1 MKEMLKA
8 RVIAKRSVHSVMNE
22 KKFLSQLYHPF
33 LVNMNYAFEDRE
45 NLYLVIDLMQGGDL
59 RYHLAKHKKFNEE
72 QSKFFIACM
81 LLALEYLHQKSI
93 LHRDIKPENLVFDS
107 NGYLKITDLGIAR
120 VWNPDNS
127 KDTSGTP
134 GYMAPEV
141 MCKQPHGV
149 AVDYFAMGIIGYEC
163 MFGRRPYTG
172 RNRREIREHIL
183 AKQIQIKRVEIP
195 QGWSVEA
202 ADFINRLIQRK
213 PLNRL
218 GLNGPEDVKNHPW
231 LRDFAWDD
239 LLHMRTKSPFNP
251 PNEDNFDANYTNG
264 EWKDQ
269 NSE

>member
-1 MKEMLKA
+1 M
-8 RVIAKRSVHSVMNE
+8 
-22 KKFLSQLYHPF
+22 
-33 LVNMNYAFEDRE
+33 
-45 NLYLVIDLMQGGDL
+45 G
-59 RYHLAKHKKFNEE
+59 
-72 QSKFFIACM
+72 
-81 LLALEYLHQKSI
+81 LEYLHQKSI
-93 LHRDIKPENLVFDS
+93 LHRDIKPENLVFDT

-149 AVDYFAMGIIGYEC
+149 AVDYFAMGVIGYEC

-183 AKQIQIKRVEIP
+183 AKQIQIKRPEIP

-202 ADFINRLIQRK
+202 ADFINRLLQRK

-231 LRDFAWDD
+231 LRDFPWDD
-239 LLHMRTKSPFNP
+239 LLHQRLKSPFTP
-251 PNEDNFDANYTNG
+251 PNEDNFDAAYTNG

-269 NSE
+269 NSEQILQNMQLLDQENVQKAFVGYYHDENFNEEMLKEKKKVYE

>member
-1 MKEMLKA
+1 
-8 RVIAKRSVHSVMNE
+8 
-22 KKFLSQLYHPF
+22 
-33 LVNMNYAFEDRE
+33 
-45 NLYLVIDLMQGGDL
+45 
-59 RYHLAKHKKFNEE
+59 
-72 QSKFFIACM
+72 M

-93 LHRDIKPENLVFDS
+93 LHRDIKPENLVFDK

-172 RNRREIREHIL
+172 RNRKEIREHIL

-195 QGWSVEA
+195 QGWSIEA

-231 LRDFAWDD
+231 LRDFPWDD
-239 LLHMRTKSPFNP
+239 LLRQKIASPFIP
-251 PNEDNFDANYTNG
+251 PNKDNFDANYTNS
-264 EWKDQ
+264 EWRDQ
-269 NSE
+269 NSEQI